1 MPHLHR
7 QWQCF
12 KLLSGSGSMVI
23 SDMVYL
29 HSISSS
35 SSSRFRQNDV
45 YTVPWASDIA
55 IGLKY
60 KE

>member
-1 MPHLHR
+1 
-7 QWQCF
+7 
-12 KLLSGSGSMVI
+12 MVI